1 MAEENQKIQFTVEG
15 MKRLQDELEE
25 RKTVIS
31 GQIAE
36 QLKEARAQGDLSENS
51 EYDEAKDAQAK
62 NEAREQGDLSENAE
76 YDAAKDEQRDIEAR
90 IEEIE
95 KILKNAEV
103 IDESEISK
111 TKISL
116 GSKVTLRDE
125 ETKEEIQYEIV
136 NAKDADIFSNR
147 ISQDSPVGKAIIGK
161 KKNQVIEVTTVAGA
175 FKYKIIKIG
184 D

>member
-62 NEAREQGDLSENAE
+62 NEARIME
-76 YDAAKDEQRDIEAR
+76 
-90 IEEIE
+90 IEE
-95 KILKNAEV
+95 ILKNAEI

-161 KKNQVIEVTTVAGA
+161 KKGNVIEVTTVAGA

>member
-62 NEAREQGDLSENAE
+62 NEARIME
-76 YDAAKDEQRDIEAR
+76 
-90 IEEIE
+90 IEE
-95 KILKNAEV
+95 ILKNAEV

-116 GSKVTLRDE
+116 GSKETLRDE

-161 KKNQVIEVTTVAGA
+161 KKGQVIEVTTVAGA

>member
-62 NEAREQGDLSENAE
+62 NEARIME
-76 YDAAKDEQRDIEAR
+76 
-90 IEEIE
+90 IEE
-95 KILKNAEV
+95 ILKNAEV

-147 ISQDSPVGKAIIGK
+147 ISRDSPVGKAIIGK
-161 KKNQVIEVTTVAGA
+161 KKGQVIEVTTVAGA

>member
-62 NEAREQGDLSENAE
+62 NEARIME
-76 YDAAKDEQRDIEAR
+76 
-90 IEEIE
+90 IEE
-95 KILKNAEV
+95 ILKNAEV

-147 ISQDSPVGKAIIGK
+147 ISINIYILNRNSNSYNMQCI
-161 KKNQVIEVTTVAGA
+161 T
-175 FKYKIIKIG
+175 FKSIRSIF
-184 D
+184 

>member
-62 NEAREQGDLSENAE
+62 NEARIME
-76 YDAAKDEQRDIEAR
+76 
-90 IEEIE
+90 IEE
-95 KILKNAEV
+95 ILKNAEV

-147 ISQDSPVGKAIIGK
+147 ISPVGKAIIGK
-161 KKNQVIEVTTVAGA
+161 KKGQVIEVTTVAGA

>member
-1 MAEENQKIQFTVEG
+1 ME
-15 MKRLQDELEE
+15 
-25 RKTVIS
+25 
-31 GQIAE
+31 
-36 QLKEARAQGDLSENS
+36 
-51 EYDEAKDAQAK
+51 
-62 NEAREQGDLSENAE
+62 
-76 YDAAKDEQRDIEAR
+76 
-90 IEEIE
+90 IEE
-95 KILKNAEV
+95 ILKNAEV

-161 KKNQVIEVTTVAGA
+161 KKGQVIEVTTVAGA

>member
-62 NEAREQGDLSENAE
+62 NEARIME
-76 YDAAKDEQRDIEAR
+76 
-90 IEEIE
+90 IEE
-95 KILKNAEV
+95 ILKNAEI

-161 KKNQVIEVTTVAGA
+161 KKGQVIEVTTVAGA

>member
-36 QLKEARAQGDLSENS
+36 QLKEARDQGDLSENS
-51 EYDEAKDAQAK
+51 EYDEAKDEQAK
-62 NEAREQGDLSENAE
+62 NEARIME
-76 YDAAKDEQRDIEAR
+76 
-90 IEEIE
+90 IEE
-95 KILKNAEV
+95 ILKNAEV

>member
-62 NEAREQGDLSENAE
+62 NEARIME
-76 YDAAKDEQRDIEAR
+76 
-90 IEEIE
+90 IEEI
-95 KILKNAEV
+95 LKNVEV

-161 KKNQVIEVTTVAGA
+161 KKGNVIEVTTVAGA

>member
-1 MAEENQKIQFTVEG
+1 MAEEQKKIQFTVEG

-62 NEAREQGDLSENAE
+62 NEARIME
-76 YDAAKDEQRDIEAR
+76 
-90 IEEIE
+90 IEE
-95 KILKNAEV
+95 ILKNAEV

-161 KKNQVIEVTTVAGA
+161 KKGQVIEVTTVAGA

>member
-62 NEAREQGDLSENAE
+62 NEARIME
-76 YDAAKDEQRDIEAR
+76 
-90 IEEIE
+90 IEE
-95 KILKNAEV
+95 ILKNAEV

-147 ISQDSPVGKAIIGK
+147 ISQESPVGKAIIGK
-161 KKNQVIEVTTVAGA
+161 KKGNVIEVTTVAGA

>member
-51 EYDEAKDAQAK
+51 EYDDAKDAQAK
-62 NEAREQGDLSENAE
+62 NEARIME
-76 YDAAKDEQRDIEAR
+76 
-90 IEEIE
+90 IEE
-95 KILKNAEV
+95 ILKNAEV

-161 KKNQVIEVTTVAGA
+161 KKGNVIEVTTVAGA